1 MQTESDEIAY
11 ACICVHM
18 HCISLHMRAYAAHMR
33 ICTHTAISVAT
44 RVNSAVRQGHTNTA
58 VHGHPQPSL
67 VGNTNLVVLV
77 DLVGHGPGIF
87 IF

>member
-1 MQTESDEIAY
+1 MLCQYHVANSGQY
-11 ACICVHM
+11 
-18 HCISLHMRAYAAHMR
+18 
-33 ICTHTAISVAT
+33 TAISVAT

-58 VHGHPQPSL
+58 VLGQPGCQM

-77 DLVGHGPGIF
+77 GLVGHGPGIF